1 MEILIREDEIK
12 ENVTEKKT
20 VLHRGVEGYGEMGD
34 WIKYQISRWSKFPK
48 QVEQTLSPDKTFFRT
63 YKNKSICRG

>member
-1 MEILIREDEIK
+1 MKTEILIREDEIK

-34 WIKYQISRWSKFPK
+34 
-48 QVEQTLSPDKTFFRT
+48 
-63 YKNKSICRG
+63 